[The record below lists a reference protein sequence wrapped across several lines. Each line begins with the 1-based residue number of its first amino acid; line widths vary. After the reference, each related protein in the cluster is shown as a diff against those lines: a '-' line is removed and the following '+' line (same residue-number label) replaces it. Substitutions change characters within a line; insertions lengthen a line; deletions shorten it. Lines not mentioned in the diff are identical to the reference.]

1 MSGVVVFLFFFFR
14 DVKMCGF
21 IKVCGNLRER
31 NGIMCIDL
39 T

>member
-1 MSGVVVFLFFFFR
+1 MSGVVVVFFR
-14 DVKMCGF
+14 DIKMCGL